1 MEKKGNFFAK
11 NKVFAIFGIL
21 GILIILAAIFAPALT
36 GGIDPTTGSLSEALE
51 PPSPEHIF
59 GTDKLGRDVFARV
72 IYGARVSLV
81 AAFAVVILSFAVGTI
96 AGVLAGYFGK
106 TLDAVIMRIADMM
119 IAFPGMILAIA
130 VAGIMGASIRNA
142 IIAVALVTWPKYA
155 RLARS
160 LVLKI
165 RDRDYVSAAIVTG
178 SKTPYMLLRYMLPSA
193 ITTLVI
199 TAAMDVGTMMLELAG
214 LSFLG
219 FGAVPPTP
227 EWGLMLSEGRAFMTT
242 APWLMIFPGVA
253 IFIVVVVFN
262 MLGDSLRDILDPRQ
276 E

>member
-1 MEKKGNFFAK
+1 MEKKQNFFVK
-11 NKVFAIFGIL
+11 NKVFTIFAIL
-21 GILIILAAIFAPALT
+21 GIIVILVAIFAPVVA
-36 GGIDPTTGSLSEALE
+36 GGVDPTKGVLKDALQG
-51 PPSPEHIF
+51 PSAEHIF
-59 GTDKLGRDVFARV
+59 GTDKLGRDVYARV

-81 AAFAVVILSFAVGTI
+81 AAFSVVALAFLIGSILGIV
-96 AGVLAGYFGK
+96 AGYFGK
-106 TLDAVIMRIADMM
+106 AVDAIIMRIADMM

-130 VAGIMGASIRNA
+130 VAGVMGASIQNA
-142 IIAVALVTWPKYA
+142 VIAIALVTWPKYA

-178 SKTPYMLLRYMLPSA
+178 SKTPHMLIKYMLPSA
-193 ITTLVI
+193 LTTLVI
-199 TAAMDVGTMMLELAG
+199 TAAMDIGSMMLELAA

-227 EWGLMLSEGRAFMTT
+227 EWGLMLSEGRAYMTA

-253 IFIVVVVFN
+253 IFIVVTVFN